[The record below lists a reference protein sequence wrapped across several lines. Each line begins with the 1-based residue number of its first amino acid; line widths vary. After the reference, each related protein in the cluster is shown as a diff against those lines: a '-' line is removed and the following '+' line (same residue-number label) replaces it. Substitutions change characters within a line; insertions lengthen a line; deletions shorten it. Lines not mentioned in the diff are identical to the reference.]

1 MIRGVLF
8 DMDGVLADSED
19 YICRAAITMFSE
31 TGIQAAPEDFKPF
44 VGTGETCYIGGV
56 AKKYGLEADIEKI
69 KARTYEIYC
78 EIIKG
83 NLKALPGA
91 VEFVKEVL
99 RRGLKAAVATS
110 ADEVKMYA
118 NLREIGMPASIFHAT
133 VNGLEVEKR
142 KPSPDIYLKA
152 CEKTGLRPEDCLV
165 VEDAVS
171 GIRAA
176 KAAGCRCLAL
186 ETSFDKSLLYEAD
199 WICKDLSEVPEQALN
214 W

>member
-8 DMDGVLADSED
+8 DMDGVLADSEE
-19 YICRAAITMFSE
+19 YISRAAIRMFRE
-31 TGIQAAPEDFKPF
+31 HGIKAGPEDFIPF
-44 VGTGETCYIGGV
+44 VGTGENSYIGGV
-56 AKKYGLEADIEKI
+56 AKKYGLKADIEKI

-83 NLKALPGA
+83 NLRPLPGA

-99 RRGLKAAVATS
+99 RRGLKTAVATS
-110 ADEVKMYA
+110 ADAVKMTA

-152 CEKTGLRPEDCLV
+152 CEKTGLKPEECLV

-186 ETSFDKSLLYEAD
+186 ETSFHRSLLSEAD
-199 WICKDLSEVPEQALN
+199 WICKDLSEVPEQALK